1 MPKAKKERAKKAIV
15 KVSPVPDKPW
25 LLNTDEVAIV
35 KNSIAKGASD
45 QELTFLLTV
54 ARRYRLDPFRQQI
67 WFVRR
72 WDKNADNGHG
82 GTGAYVWTPQ
92 VGINGLLFAAG
103 RDHKEEF
110 GSVSEPEYGP
120 MMEITKTLKAPEWA
134 RVQVFKK
141 GMSQPTV
148 GVAFWTEYAPYELD
162 KAPFWRKMP
171 RRMLG
176 KCATALAI
184 RQAYPDLGGLY
195 IPEEC
200 DRMNE
205 EYTSSGRRIVQA
217 EVIPPTF
224 DENAAHG
231 HAPGSPQA
239 LMAEAA
245 LKRSEEEDRK
255 LAESQ
260 KASQEPNGGV
270 PAAIKTKP
278 LAEIP
283 ADAKQ
288 VVVDWHD
295 KENPIVTGDADAIE
309 VLKPLLQWGKD
320 EFWHVKAEDVGK
332 IGEVCAGSSYR
343 FQEILPETVSR
354 SAKARGTAAREGG
367 GEPKAESASAAAIS
381 TLKGIIEQANPST
394 GGKPRLDV
402 LFNVDKRK
410 YWMTAWDTGMWP
422 FLTKGKKEE
431 AELMVEKRVK
441 GDKTYLN
448 IVGLKRIG
456 RTEFEDGK
464 VPVVSVNREPG
475 TNPSLFGG

>member
-1 MPKAKKERAKKAIV
+1 MPKTKKKPKTEKAIV
-15 KVSPVPDKPW
+15 KIDPVPEKPW

-82 GTGAYVWTPQ
+82 GTGAHVWTPQ

-120 MMEITKTLKAPEWA
+120 MVDITPKLKAPEWA
-134 RVQVFKK
+134 RVQVWKK
-141 GMSQPTV
+141 GIAQPTV
-148 GVAFWTEYAPYELD
+148 GVAYWEEYAPWELD

-205 EYTSSGRRIVQA
+205 DYTPSGRRIVQA
-217 EVIPPTF
+217 EVIPATL

-260 KASQEPNGGV
+260 KGV
-270 PAAIKTKP
+270 PEAAKVAP
-278 LAEIP
+278 LPELP
-283 ADAKQ
+283 ANAMQ

-295 KENPIVTGDADAIE
+295 KDNPVVTGDADAIE
-309 VLKPLLQWGKD
+309 ALKPLLHWGTD
-320 EFWHVKAEDVGK
+320 EFWHVKAADAVK
-332 IGEVCAGSSYR
+332 IGEACAAAKYR
-343 FQEILPETVSR
+343 FQEILPETSSGR
-354 SAKARGTAAREGG
+354 SANSPKAAPREGG
-367 GEPKAESASAAAIS
+367 GKPKATTAPGAEPDVVKGLIQHFTEKMTKGDAKRPSA
-381 TLKGIIEQANPST
+381 
-394 GGKPRLDV
+394 
-402 LFNVDKRK
+402 
-410 YWMTAWDTGMWP
+410 P
-422 FLTKGKKEE
+422 FLSVLLKTETGDRWYSIFKRDLIDHVGKAKGKSGEFFT
-431 AELMVEKRVK
+431 VK
-441 GDKTYLN
+441 SGTYTN
-448 IVGLKRIG
+448 IIGIKRIG
-456 RTEFEDGK
+456 NVEFEDNL
-464 VPVVSVNREPG
+464 PVIQKNREPG
-475 TNPSLFGG
+475 SPSLFGG